1 MPGLKELQLGAQR
14 VKVFVLQ
21 HFNLPEG
28 VEIRFETT
36 SGAYCPETESTQFTQ
51 LRGDSS

>member
-14 VKVFVLQ
+14 VKVSY
-21 HFNLPEG
+21 FNLPEG
-28 VEIRFETT
+28 AEIRFETT